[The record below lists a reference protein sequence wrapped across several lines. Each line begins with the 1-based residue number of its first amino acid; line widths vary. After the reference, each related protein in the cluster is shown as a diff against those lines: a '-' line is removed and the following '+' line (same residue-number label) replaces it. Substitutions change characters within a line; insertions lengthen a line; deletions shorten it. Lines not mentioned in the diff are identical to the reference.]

1 MYRYE
6 EMTWPEAKERIP
18 AAKGV
23 IIALGSVEQHG
34 PHLPLGTDMYMGA
47 EVAFRV
53 GRLTE
58 CLVLPAIPF
67 GQVWSAKDFPGTI
80 SLSHET
86 LCSVLVDVSLSLH
99 THGARNIVM
108 ITGHSGNAGVMKD
121 AARVLYDTY
130 GIKRVYYY
138 AYPDKKKLA
147 EGIMESPFWNGRLM
161 HSGEMETS
169 MMLAAQPD
177 KVHMERA
184 VREYPEAP
192 AALDFQA
199 IPWSRYSKTGVFG
212 DATLA
217 TKEKGELYLERVVR
231 RIADSVNEILEEG

>member
-67 GQVWSAKDFPGTI
+67 GQVWSA
-80 SLSHET
+80 
-86 LCSVLVDVSLSLH
+86 
-99 THGARNIVM
+99 
-108 ITGHSGNAGVMKD
+108 
-121 AARVLYDTY
+121 
-130 GIKRVYYY
+130 
-138 AYPDKKKLA
+138 
-147 EGIMESPFWNGRLM
+147 
-161 HSGEMETS
+161 
-169 MMLAAQPD
+169 
-177 KVHMERA
+177 
-184 VREYPEAP
+184 
-192 AALDFQA
+192 
-199 IPWSRYSKTGVFG
+199 
-212 DATLA
+212 
-217 TKEKGELYLERVVR
+217 
-231 RIADSVNEILEEG
+231 